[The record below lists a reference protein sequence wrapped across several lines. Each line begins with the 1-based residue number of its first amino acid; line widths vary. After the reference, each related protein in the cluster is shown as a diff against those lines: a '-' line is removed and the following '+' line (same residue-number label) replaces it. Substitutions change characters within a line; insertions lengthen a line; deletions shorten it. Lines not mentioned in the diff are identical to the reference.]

1 MKLFKKGWQKNP
13 NILGKVTGEY
23 EIKTFKGNQRVRSPI
38 APQFQTMRRSPNIQK
53 GSQKSD
59 SNLGEMFYM
68 EPNDT
73 NFRRVQNNQN
83 MSPLNDSNNINMRSP
98 LKESNYEYNEGNIMM
113 PPNNNLI
120 LNDATGNIFLDQP
133 MQQVEYNQTNEN
145 SNIIEQGPNLNNQRE
160 LLYPMNPRDFQEPSP
175 GILRKMSPKQNVE
188 GDSDTN
194 SEKNDNVNEINDLKT
209 QLDKNM
215 HAVIKNEDG
224 VGIGDKNLRNRG
236 DIENIEIMAK
246 SKEFQDNN
254 TNSDN
259 VKKLIKYYVKTY
271 DETKPDMANGSST
284 ITVKKSD
291 IGADG
296 YKIPAAMYLEEAT
309 NNDTGSLSVNITC
322 DTSKIAFAVA
332 SPTDKYYS
340 SAKNVTLATGSGS
353 TDRYITFGG
362 IMDDMD
368 GYIAP
373 GRYQFGCEP
382 FQKSAGTDNYF
393 LGLSWMS
400 DGRDYAWAGSTS
412 TAYPLYVFNITLASD
427 IAAGTYHVD
436 IMNYDTD
443 PDEKI
448 TVMTPMIEAK
458 KKDGE
463 ASRKYTKEDGNLKTE
478 GLTIVVEG
486 SEPGTV
492 TTTTTTPPTPQVTTT
507 TTTKPIQ
514 PSNAEF
520 KFTLAD
526 PDGKSAA
533 TVEAGQ
539 TLMVSLLVDAGNNT
553 CAGFDAQYDLDGVE
567 LVKMGQKSKAL
578 ADMTLNTNPAEARV
592 SIMSV
597 GDTTGEPVAVTNGA
611 AASQIQIKIPETAK
625 NGDKFVIDL
634 VADELHVFKEGGS
647 GDKYTTSVTPLTL
660 TVGTEPT
667 PETTTTTTTPP
678 TTTTTTTTTA
688 PVNPGTTTTTN

>member
-1 MKLFKKGWQKNP
+1 M
-13 NILGKVTGEY
+13 
-23 EIKTFKGNQRVRSPI
+23 
-38 APQFQTMRRSPNIQK
+38 
-53 GSQKSD
+53 
-59 SNLGEMFYM
+59 
-68 EPNDT
+68 
-73 NFRRVQNNQN
+73 
-83 MSPLNDSNNINMRSP
+83 
-98 LKESNYEYNEGNIMM
+98 
-113 PPNNNLI
+113 
-120 LNDATGNIFLDQP
+120 
-133 MQQVEYNQTNEN
+133 
-145 SNIIEQGPNLNNQRE
+145 
-160 LLYPMNPRDFQEPSP
+160 
-175 GILRKMSPKQNVE
+175 
-188 GDSDTN
+188 
-194 SEKNDNVNEINDLKT
+194 
-209 QLDKNM
+209 
-215 HAVIKNEDG
+215 
-224 VGIGDKNLRNRG
+224 
-236 DIENIEIMAK
+236 
-246 SKEFQDNN
+246 
-254 TNSDN
+254 
-259 VKKLIKYYVKTY
+259 KKLISAVTSLCMAATMVSAVAPMSVGAADATKGFYVKTY
-271 DETKPDMANGSST
+271 DKTKPDMASGSST

-332 SPTDKYYS
+332 SPTDKYYLY
-340 SAKNVTLATGSGS
+340 AKNVTLATGSGS

-412 TAYPLYVFNITLASD
+412 TAYPLYVFDITLASD

-463 ASRKYTKEDGNLKTE
+463 ASRKYTKEDSNLKTE

-492 TTTTTTPPTPQVTTT
+492 TTTTTGCGGFHCGFGSEPGTVTTT
-507 TTTKPIQ
+507 TTTAPPTPQITTTTTTPVVTPGDKDFNFKLV
-514 PSNAEF
+514 NAEGASSVTGA
-520 KFTLAD
+520 KAGDTMTL
-526 PDGKSAA
+526 
-533 TVEAGQ
+533 
-539 TLMVSLLVDAGNNT
+539 SLVVDAGNNT

-611 AASQIQIKIPETAK
+611 AASQIQIKVPDNAK
-625 NGDKFVIDL
+625 NGDTFTVGL

-647 GDKYTTSVTPLTL
+647 GDKYSTSFVPFTI
-660 TVGTEPT
+660 TVGDAPVGTTTTTVPT
-667 PETTTTTTTPP
+667 PPVTTTTTTKP
-678 TTTTTTTTTA
+678 
-688 PVNPGTTTTTN
+688 